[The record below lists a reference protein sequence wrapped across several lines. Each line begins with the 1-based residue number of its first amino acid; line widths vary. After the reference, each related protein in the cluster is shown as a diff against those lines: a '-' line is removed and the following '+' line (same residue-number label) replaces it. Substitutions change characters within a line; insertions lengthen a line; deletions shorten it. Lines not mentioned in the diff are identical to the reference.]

1 MAANMHVGPTRIRLP
16 DPSTLDVT
24 KPEDLANYLRTLNT
38 ALANAFSQRPAAT
51 MPTAATLL
59 SAPDGAVYEVYV
71 DEIGALK
78 TKLKQGPH
86 VSPP

>member
-1 MAANMHVGPTRIRLP
+1 MAANMHAGPTRIRLP
-16 DPSTLDVT
+16 DPSMLDVT
-24 KPEDLANYLRTLNT
+24 KPQELSTYLRTLNT

-59 SAPDGAVYEVYV
+59 SAPNGAVYEVKV
-71 DEIGALK
+71 DDAGVIS
-78 TKLKQGPH
+78 TTLKQGPH